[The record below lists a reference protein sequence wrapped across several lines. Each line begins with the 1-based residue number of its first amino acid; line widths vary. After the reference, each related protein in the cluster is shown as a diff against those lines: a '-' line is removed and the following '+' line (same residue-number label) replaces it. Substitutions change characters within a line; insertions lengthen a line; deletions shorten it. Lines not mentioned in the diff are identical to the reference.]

1 MVHQYCHMGHTVV
14 FCFLGKHESLYC
26 VPLLRNYLFLNTT
39 TNPTPTNYMLEFST
53 FPAQEVCP
61 VREELARNHD
71 ALDTRLFVERFVAK
85 TDRAEDVGPQLPV
98 FYVCDALDIFPGT
111 AKVWSSCRKRW
122 KTCASLSA
130 GTPKAVLQRWR
141 ERFSRYVLG
150 CMNACMIVGMY
161 ICLYVLRM
169 QIYYKYVLCTCIM
182 YASCMYVCA

>member
-1 MVHQYCHMGHTVV
+1 MGHTVV

-98 FYVCDALDIFPGT
+98 FFV
-111 AKVWSSCRKRW
+111 
-122 KTCASLSA
+122 
-130 GTPKAVLQRWR
+130 
-141 ERFSRYVLG
+141 
-150 CMNACMIVGMY
+150 
-161 ICLYVLRM
+161 
-169 QIYYKYVLCTCIM
+169 
-182 YASCMYVCA
+182 